1 MGGGRAEGGRV
12 GGAVEGDGCGE
23 GMSRGGHG
31 MLDCGERVAAE
42 AVARYKAVLAAAE
55 TVVEEAEMEQ
65 VVGLPSKQK
74 GWAEGGRRASRTT
87 A

>member
-1 MGGGRAEGGRV
+1 MEEPRRAEL
-12 GGAVEGDGCGE
+12 E
-23 GMSRGGHG
+23 
-31 MLDCGERVAAE
+31 ERRR
-42 AVARYKAVLAAAE
+42 AVAVAKVQEEAEGHRITEGLAAAAKRKAILAVAE
-55 TVVEEAEMEQ
+55 TAAEEAEMEQ